1 LSRELVHSTKQ
12 YGEHKLRKR
21 DSRLQPTVLRPIEL
35 ASFIQRLLE
44 HHAPPTNLII
54 CSTED
59 AFLGQLNASTEYEI
73 QQERQEAANEG
84 LEPERVQRIASRSHP
99 LAIATIHQI
108 STSRTITVT
117 FCSTLP
123 QLQAYL
129 AVHGVLKSSDLGRDD
144 TGIQSTGF
152 PTLALLNPLQLH
164 RDTSSFSAQGL
175 SRTFASAVEA
185 AVRAGQKLLIVE
197 CPSTVPRT
205 VVETTEHEDSGDDDQ
220 GMLDAG
226 TGHEESGETRDP
238 WEQQVAILNV
248 TTKSFGAGERGW
260 VGRTVKIRRVVERWC
275 VFE

>member
-1 LSRELVHSTKQ
+1 MASR
-12 YGEHKLRKR
+12 R
-21 DSRLQPTVLRPIEL
+21 DTQPQPTVLHPIEL

-59 AFLGQLNASTEYEI
+59 AFLWQLNASTEYEI
-73 QQERQEAANEG
+73 EQERQEAANEG

-129 AVHGVLKSSDLGRDD
+129 AVHGVQKTAHLGRDD
-144 TGIQSTGF
+144 TGIQRTGL

-164 RDTSSFSAQGL
+164 RGTSSFSAQGL
-175 SRTFASAVEA
+175 SRTFASSVEA

-197 CPSTVPRT
+197 CPSRVPET
-205 VVETTEHEDSGDDDQ
+205 VVETTEHEDFGDDDQ

-226 TGHEESGETRDP
+226 VGHDESGETRDP

-275 VFE
+275 VFA